1 MRNGQQIDSME
12 NASCPGEVV
21 LSYTNACGVNKKRVS
36 KKIVVKIE
44 LEMSKKQINHRKSCQ
59 RSEHA
64 LPQTLIF

>member
-1 MRNGQQIDSME
+1 MRNGQQINSME
-12 NASCPGEVV
+12 NASSCPGE
-21 LSYTNACGVNKKRVS
+21 ACEVNKKRVS

-64 LPQTLIF
+64 LPQTWIF